1 MLFSAQHCP
10 VPQAQANAQIAS
22 FKEISLQY
30 SYEELSVATML
41 GWMGYVGYVASCY
54 AFRIVSISAFR
65 KNWSDSERL
74 GSGSYGSVFKA

>member
-41 GWMGYVGYVASCY
+41 GWMGYVASGKLIC
-54 AFRIVSISAFR
+54 FSNREHFCFQ
-65 KNWSDSERL
+65 EEL
-74 GSGSYGSVFKA
+74 E